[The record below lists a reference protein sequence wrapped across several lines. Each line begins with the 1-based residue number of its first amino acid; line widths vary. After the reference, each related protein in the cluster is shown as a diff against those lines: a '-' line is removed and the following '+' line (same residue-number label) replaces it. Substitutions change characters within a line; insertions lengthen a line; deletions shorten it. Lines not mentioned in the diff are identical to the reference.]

1 MRGLTASRGSLTV
14 DLVGPLWRTLPWR
27 ALAAAGAL
35 GLLVAAT
42 PAATGAEP
50 APWQTLL
57 LLRGAALTGALGL
70 AFLLDDPARH
80 LTAPVPTPRL
90 VRQALRVA
98 LVAPLA
104 ALWWTAVLLLTPSA
118 SRPPAGGV
126 TLEAVTVGAFALAA
140 AALAVRL
147 TDEARPGP
155 FVAAALLLIAVIA
168 PLLAPEDWAL
178 FVQAEDPRWSAGHER
193 WAVLAAAVGA
203 VGAGCGTEPLRRR
216 RGRRQPLVRPDG
228 R

>member
-1 MRGLTASRGSLTV
+1 MRGVTTVRGVTA
-14 DLVGPLWRTLPWR
+14 DLVGPLWRTLPWQG
-27 ALAAAGAL
+27 LAAAGTL
-35 GLLVAAT
+35 GLLVAAV
-42 PAATGAEP
+42 PLATGAEP

-57 LLRGAALTGALGL
+57 LLRGTALIGALGL

-80 LTAPVPTPRL
+80 LTAPVPTPRP

-118 SRPPAGGV
+118 SRPPVGGV
-126 TLEAVTVGAFALAA
+126 TLEAVAAGVLALAA

-155 FVAAALLLIAVIA
+155 FVAACLLLTAVLA
-168 PLLAPEDWAL
+168 PLLAPEGWAL
-178 FVQAEDPRWSAGHER
+178 FVQGEDPRWSAAHDR
-193 WAVLAAAVGA
+193 WAVLVAVAAAVA
-203 VGAGCGTEPLRRR
+203 ALCGPEPLGRGARRTR
-216 RGRRQPLVRPDG
+216 AAGGPG
-228 R
+228 